1 MERNTFVFEEYS
13 KKKNQDFSSIKMK
26 KWCFCPWSDQHHVI
40 LHSANRSSSLHLSV
54 PQDTHHCSK
63 LQGYTCFTNGTEDN
77 INQHIPKS
85 GTGNPAFWYGLCP
98 SCFSQKIPF
107 KPNVLHQHHS
117 ICCRN
122 CHKNTAFSAA
132 CSMMLAGTRWR
143 CNYKIKSNITKSC
156 CRTSVKRLL
165 TRQFHI

>member
-13 KKKNQDFSSIKMK
+13 KKKSGFLKHQDEEVMLL
-26 KWCFCPWSDQHHVI
+26 PMVWSASHVI
-40 LHSANRSSSLHLSV
+40 LHSANRSSSLHLRV

-98 SCFSQKIPF
+98 SCSSQKIPF